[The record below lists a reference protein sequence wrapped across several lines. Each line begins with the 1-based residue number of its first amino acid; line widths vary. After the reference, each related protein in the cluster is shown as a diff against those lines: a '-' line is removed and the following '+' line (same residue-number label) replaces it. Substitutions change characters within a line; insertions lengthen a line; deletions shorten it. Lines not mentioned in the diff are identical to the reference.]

1 MVPHTTATVILDF
14 LVTFVR
20 WQLSNFLHTYP
31 AEIFP
36 TRVRSMA
43 AGAVDRISRVKT
55 SMFAFPITTYLL
67 PHGLLAPMSPIW
79 RCIVIVVID
88 IAVFGPRSSV
98 LAVEEIAA

>member
-20 WQLSNFLHTYP
+20 WQLSNFLHTYS

-36 TRVRSMA
+36 TRVSSMA

-67 PHGLLAPMSPIW
+67 PHGLLAPMSLIW